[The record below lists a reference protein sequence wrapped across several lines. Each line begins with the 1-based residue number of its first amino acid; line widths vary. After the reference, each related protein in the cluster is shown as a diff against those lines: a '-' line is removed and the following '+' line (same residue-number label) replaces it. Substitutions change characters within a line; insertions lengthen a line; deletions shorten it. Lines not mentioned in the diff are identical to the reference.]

1 MSDVWTQRQVEN
13 NQKRLNSH
21 SERIKWLE
29 KEQITIAKDSER
41 MEEILLEVKKSIDA
55 LNETVRLLQMQPADN
70 YEKYKSVIITA
81 IITAIVAFLMGKLL

>member
-1 MSDVWTQRQVEN
+1 MSDIWTQKQVEN

-21 SERIKWLE
+21 SDRIKWLE

-41 MEEILLEVKKSIDA
+41 MEEILIEVKKSLDA
-55 LNETVRLLQMQPADN
+55 LNTTVRLLQMQPVD
-70 YEKYKSVIITA
+70 EYKQYKTVIVTA